1 MTMSLAIDVAE
12 VSAVLLA
19 DGWHA
24 VAETSFAV
32 DSYEFVAWDGPGID
46 DPVLLHAGGSAGVC
60 AAGFRFRTPDGDEIS
75 GPMTSILAVD
85 RAP

>member
-1 MTMSLAIDVAE
+1 MSLAIDVAE

-24 VAETSFAV
+24 VADKSFTV
-32 DSYEFVAWDGPGID
+32 DAYEFVSWAGPEID
-46 DPVLLHAGGSAGVC
+46 DPVLLPAGSAGVS
-60 AAGFRFRTPDGDEIS
+60 AVGFRFRTPDGDEIA
-75 GPMTSILAVD
+75 GPVSSLLAVD